1 MSFPLGIPRLH
12 AKSFVPR
19 NSIRITLYNVGF
31 AEWPQQKEQR
41 PSLEVILREFRPIP
55 GIPVMTSWMCGGK
68 RVGIELPRYAI
79 PPKERTQTA
88 RKLEAA
94 IRSSRETLLLELQ
107 CGRDEIVNCILEE
120 APKHSSRV
128 SISYLV
134 LANKLY

>member
-1 MSFPLGIPRLH
+1 MSFPDGIPRLH

-41 PSLEVILREFRPIP
+41 PNLEVILREFHPIP
-55 GIPVMTSWMCGGK
+55 GIPVTTSWMSGGK

-88 RKLEAA
+88 RKLAAA
-94 IRSSRETLLLELQ
+94 IKLNRETLLLELQ
-107 CGRDEIVNCILEE
+107 YGRDEIVNCILEE
-120 APKHSSRV
+120 AVKHSSRV
-128 SISYLV
+128 SVPYLV
-134 LANKLY
+134 PANKLY